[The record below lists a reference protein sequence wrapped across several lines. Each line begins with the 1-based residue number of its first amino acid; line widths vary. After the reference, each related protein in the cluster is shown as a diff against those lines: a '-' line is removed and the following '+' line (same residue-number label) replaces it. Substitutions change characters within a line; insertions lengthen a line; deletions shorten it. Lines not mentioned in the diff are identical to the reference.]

1 MTFANKCRTT
11 FGHPFFCHT
20 FFLLQLNL
28 TYMKQI
34 LHSHIV
40 KVKFRAEGNT
50 ELTHLQIFRL
60 VAQIPSRIERD
71 QGLIIQQLVKNLKVS
86 WRSFP

>member
-1 MTFANKCRTT
+1 MHREGIKKWSFFMTFANKRRTSPPPPSLLNGT

-60 VAQIPSRIERD
+60 VAQISSRIE
-71 QGLIIQQLVKNLKVS
+71 
-86 WRSFP
+86 